1 MRYETP
7 VYLSSP
13 VLVPGESSAT
23 VEEAVRD
30 GLISEQDAHKSG
42 YSALRTTLTP
52 PVELAVRAAH
62 RTLDRAGFPAGDLD
76 RLVHAWSH
84 YQGYSFG
91 SPAHFIAREIGA
103 VNAVPL
109 GVQQLCNGGTAGIE
123 LVAKEIVADT
133 GVSHGLVTA
142 ADRFSEPGFDRW
154 GEIGLAYGD
163 GASAV
168 LVGPAPHGRAVR
180 LLASASKAASEF
192 EGMQRGTGPFT
203 AAPGDQGRIV
213 PRVPKR
219 QFRDANPDQDFART
233 AEAIMREL
241 AAAVLDQSGTSRG
254 DTRLKGVAL
263 PRFYRETLRTFQ
275 PGLEETSGVPVVPFG
290 GDTGHLG
297 SSDAMANLAELLEAG
312 RPGDRW
318 ILISGGGG
326 FTWTALAVE
335 TVG

>member
-1 MRYETP
+1 M
-7 VYLSSP
+7 
-13 VLVPGESSAT
+13 LVPGESSST
-23 VEEAVRD
+23 VVAAVRN
-30 GLISEQDAHKSG
+30 GLISEQDAQRSG
-42 YSALRTTLTP
+42 YSALTTTVEP
-52 PVELAVRAAH
+52 PVELAVQAAH
-62 RTLDRAGFPAGDLD
+62 RTLDRAEFPAGDLD

-109 GVQQLCNGGTAGIE
+109 GLQQLCNGGTAGIE
-123 LVAKEIVADT
+123 LMAKEIVADT
-133 GVSHGLVTA
+133 TVGHGLVTA

-203 AAPGDQGRIV
+203 AALGDQGRIV
-213 PRVPKR
+213 PRVHKR
-219 QFRDANPDQDFART
+219 QFQDTHPELDFAST
-233 AEAIMREL
+233 AQGIMREL
-241 AAAVLDQSGTSRG
+241 AIAVLDQSGTHQG
-254 DTRLKGVAL
+254 DPKLKGIAL
-263 PRFYRETLRTFQ
+263 PRFYRETLGTFQ
-275 PGLEETSGVPVVPFG
+275 PGLEEACGVPVTPFG
-290 GDTGHLG
+290 SDTGHLG
-297 SSDAMANLAELLEAG
+297 SSDAMANLAELLETG

-318 ILISGGGG
+318 LLISGGGG

-335 TVG
+335 AVS

>member
-1 MRYETP
+1 MRYGRP

-13 VLVPGESSAT
+13 VLVPGESSSTVVAAT
-23 VEEAVRD
+23 KG
-30 GLISEQDAHKSG
+30 GLISEQDARRSG
-42 YSALRTTLTP
+42 YSALTTTTTP
-52 PVELAVRAAH
+52 PVELAVQAA
-62 RTLDRAGFPAGDLD
+62 RGTLDRADFEAGDLD
-76 RLVHAWSH
+76 RLVHAWSY

-91 SPAHFIAREIGA
+91 SPTHFIAREIGA

-123 LVAKEIVADT
+123 MVAKEIVADAAV
-133 GVSHGLVTA
+133 GHGLVTA

-203 AAPGDQGRIV
+203 AAPGDEGRIV

-219 QFRDANPDQDFART
+219 QFQDAHPDRDFPGT

-241 AAAVLDQSGTSRG
+241 AAAVLDQSGTHRG
-254 DTRLKGVAL
+254 DSRLKGVAL

-275 PGLEETSGVPVVPFG
+275 PGLEETTGVPVVPFG
-290 GDTGHLG
+290 SDTGHLG

-318 ILISGGGG
+318 LLISGGGG

-335 TVG
+335 TVS

>member
-1 MRYETP
+1 VRYEKP

-13 VLVPGESSAT
+13 VLVPGESAAT
-23 VEEAVRD
+23 VVAAVRD
-30 GLISEQDAHKSG
+30 GLISEQDARKSG
-42 YSALRTTLTP
+42 YSALRTTVAP
-52 PVELAVRAAH
+52 PVELAVQAAR
-62 RTLDRAGFPAGDLD
+62 RTLKSAGFAAADLD

-91 SPAHFIAREIGA
+91 SPTHFLAREIGA

-109 GVQQLCNGGTAGIE
+109 GLQQLCNGGTAGIE
-123 LVAKEIVADT
+123 LVAKEIVADDT
-133 GVSHGLVTA
+133 VSHGLVTA

-168 LVGPAPHGRAVR
+168 LVGTAPHGRAVR

-203 AAPGDQGRIV
+203 ATPGDQGRIV
-213 PRVPKR
+213 PRIPKR
-219 QFRDANPDQDFART
+219 QFQDAHPDLDFART

-241 AAAVLDQSGTSRG
+241 AAAVLDQSGTRRG
-254 DTRLKGVAL
+254 DTRLRGVAL

-275 PGLEETSGVPVVPFG
+275 SGLEETTGVPVVPFG
-290 GDTGHLG
+290 SDTGHLG
-297 SSDAMANLAELLEAG
+297 SSDAMANLAELLEAE

-318 ILISGGGG
+318 VLISGGGG

-335 TVG
+335 TVR